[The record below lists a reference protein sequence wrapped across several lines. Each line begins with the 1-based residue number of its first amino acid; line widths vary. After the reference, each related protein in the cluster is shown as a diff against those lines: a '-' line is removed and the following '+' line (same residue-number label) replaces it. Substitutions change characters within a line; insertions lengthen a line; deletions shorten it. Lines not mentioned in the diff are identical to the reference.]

1 MQFLRGA
8 EDVLAE
14 SGRTLLLKVVAD
26 LSEEV
31 ATLRRWHATGQVSG
45 VIVADL
51 ASDDERLAVLRELDI
66 PAVVLAQPVMAP
78 GFATIATDNVR
89 SMREAVDFLADA
101 GHRTLGR
108 VSGPREFM
116 HTLVRDDAFAGA
128 GSRLGIETFSLTSDY
143 TGPGGAEATAELLQ
157 RTPRP
162 TAIIFDNDVM
172 ALAGLD
178 VVQDAGLLVPDD
190 VAILAW
196 DDSVHCQ
203 LASPPLSAFMHDL
216 VAYGADT
223 ARVLLDVLDGV
234 PEPSRVAEQPHLVA
248 RESTRVVRDMSPE
261 PEPDLHWEG

>member
-14 SGRTLLLKVVAD
+14 SGRTLLLQVVAD
-26 LSEEV
+26 LGEEV

-51 ASDDERLAVLRELDI
+51 AAGDERLAVLRELEI
-66 PAVVLAQPVMAP
+66 PAVVLSQPVMAP

-89 SMREAVDFLADA
+89 SMREAVDFLAAA
-101 GHRTLGR
+101 GHRTIGR
-108 VSGPREFM
+108 VTGPKEFM
-116 HTLVRDDAFAGA
+116 HTLVRDDAFSASGA
-128 GSRLGIETFSLTSDY
+128 RLGIETFSLTSDY
-143 TGPGGAEATAELLQ
+143 TAEGGTEATTELLQ
-157 RTPRP
+157 RPIRP
-162 TAIIFDNDVM
+162 TALIFDNDVM

-178 VVQDAGLLVPDD
+178 VVQAAGLRVPED

-234 PEPSRVAEQPHLVA
+234 AEPSRVAEQPQLVD
-248 RESTRVVRDMSPE
+248 RESTRVVRETQPE
-261 PEPDLHWEG
+261 SRPDIHLQG